1 MLDDEMFERIQEY
14 FMVYGRTSREIS
26 TMETQSCDKVLEQ
39 AEMVCIGP
47 VKFLSV
53 KLQLFSYPAI

>member
-39 AEMVCIGP
+39 AEMVCMSIDTCTTL
-47 VKFLSV
+47 VKS
-53 KLQLFSYPAI
+53 A

>member
-14 FMVYGRTSREIS
+14 FLVYGRTSREIS

-39 AEMVCIGP
+39 AEMVCICIGP
-47 VKFLSV
+47 HQAEIYS
-53 KLQLFSYPAI
+53 